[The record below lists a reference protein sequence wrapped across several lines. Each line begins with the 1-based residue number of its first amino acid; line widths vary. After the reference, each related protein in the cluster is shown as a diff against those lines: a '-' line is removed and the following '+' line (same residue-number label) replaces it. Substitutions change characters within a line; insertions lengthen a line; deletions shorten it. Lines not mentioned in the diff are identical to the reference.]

1 MPRPQAFDFGSRFG
15 RFRPSCAMS
24 RGCAAG
30 PARGARPADP
40 GPPEL
45 GPSACRLRWSVAT
58 IWATGALSARGPG
71 SRSHPIQVEAVVISS
86 GSEDEDGGSESG
98 LELRMCVYCLA
109 VEEDLD
115 SCVYC
120 DVGLHRECFAATWP
134 GCASELFIQ
143 HMYSVLHVERSTI
156 TVLSQLRGL
165 RLRYIEY
172 LFKYIIF
179 MLKIYY
185 NSRLSGRQI
194 DFGRQIDRQT

>member
-1 MPRPQAFDFGSRFG
+1 MAAPNRAWSFA
-15 RFRPSCAMS
+15 CACIALRS
-24 RGCAAG
+24 KRISIRACTVTWVCTVSASQ
-30 PARGARPADP
+30 R
-40 GPPEL
+40 L
-45 GPSACRLRWSVAT
+45 G
-58 IWATGALSARGPG
+58 
-71 SRSHPIQVEAVVISS
+71 
-86 GSEDEDGGSESG
+86 
-98 LELRMCVYCLA
+98 
-109 VEEDLD
+109 LD
-115 SCVYC
+115 VLQS
-120 DVGLHRECFAATWP
+120 
-134 GCASELFIQ
+134 FIQ